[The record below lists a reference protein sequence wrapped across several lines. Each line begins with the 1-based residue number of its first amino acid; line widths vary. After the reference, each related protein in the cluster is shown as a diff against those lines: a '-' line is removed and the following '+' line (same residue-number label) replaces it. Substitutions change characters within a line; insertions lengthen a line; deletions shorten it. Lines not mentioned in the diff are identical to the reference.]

1 MIGILLA
8 ALAVFIAGV
17 WMFYLGFEF
26 YEFYELGFEREPIA
40 MLPGLML
47 IVTGLIIG
55 GPMWDAYREYGSFVK
70 YWETKGRKAVYC
82 DCGAPIRCVECLT
95 VGKREEGE

>member
-8 ALAVFIAGV
+8 ALAIFIAGV
-17 WMFYLGFEF
+17 WMFYLGVVV
-26 YEFYELGFEREPIA
+26 EREPIA
-40 MLPGLML
+40 VLPGLML
-47 IVTGLIIG
+47 IVTGLVIG

-70 YWETKGRKAVYC
+70 YWETKGRKVVCC
-82 DCGAPIRCVECLT
+82 DCGAPVRCVECLT